1 MLSSIHI
8 NKVIISGP
16 GKWILN
22 YRCGFQKLLH
32 PVCLEGVEAD
42 LTDEQTPKCSSQ
54 GQKF

>member
-32 PVCLEGVEAD
+32 PVCLEGVEAG